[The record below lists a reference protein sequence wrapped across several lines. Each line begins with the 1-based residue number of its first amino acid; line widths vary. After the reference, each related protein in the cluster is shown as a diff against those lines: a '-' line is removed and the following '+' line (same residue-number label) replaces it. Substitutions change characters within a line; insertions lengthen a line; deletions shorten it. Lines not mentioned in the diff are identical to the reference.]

1 MFRYSPV
8 AAKCGSISAMAQ
20 KTQILLIDDIDG
32 ASADETVTFALDGV
46 SYEID
51 LASAHAAELRDSLAA
66 WIGSARRVSGRKV
79 AGARSGA
86 TSRRSSDAAAVR
98 EWANANGHHV
108 SDRGRIP
115 AEIREAYDAAH

>member
-1 MFRYSPV
+1 
-8 AAKCGSISAMAQ
+8 MAQ
-20 KTQILLIDDIDG
+20 KTQILLIDDLDG

-51 LASAHAAELRDSLAA
+51 LTAAHATELRDALSS
-66 WIGSARRVSGRKV
+66 WTGSARRVSGGKAARGRATT
-79 AGARSGA
+79 AG
-86 TSRRSSDAAAVR
+86 RRSSDAAAVR
-98 EWANANGHHV
+98 EWANANGHHL